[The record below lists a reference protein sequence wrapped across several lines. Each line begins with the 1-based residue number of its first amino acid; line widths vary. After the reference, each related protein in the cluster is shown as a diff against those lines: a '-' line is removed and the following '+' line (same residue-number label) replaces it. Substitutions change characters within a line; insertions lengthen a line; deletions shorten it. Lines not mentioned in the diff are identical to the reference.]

1 MNVTKI
7 GKKESRKPCCGK
19 GWPQKDSAEHE
30 RYAGAL
36 TDKRI
41 TENNST
47 NADRKEDGL
56 LEEILSASNLNRAY
70 KQVKKNKGAHGVDG
84 MEVEYLLQYLKDN
97 GDELRKSILDGK
109 YRPNPV
115 RRVEIPKDNGKMRQL
130 GIPTVV
136 DRLVQQ
142 AVAQILSPIFEPQFA
157 ETSYGFRPKRSAH
170 DALRK
175 CKEYA
180 NQGNT
185 YVVDMD
191 LERFFDTVNQT
202 KMVEILSRTI
212 KDGRV
217 ISLIHKYLTA
227 GVMNRGKYEETRLG
241 LVQGGNISPL
251 CSNIM
256 LNELDHELERRGVR
270 FVRYAD
276 DVILFAKT
284 KRSAQRIMEHILP
297 YIENY
302 LQLKVNRTK
311 TEVAYIGEIK
321 FLGYGFYP
329 SNDGIKFRV
338 HAKSISKMKA
348 KVKEITSRNNGLGYE
363 KLKLKLKQFITG
375 WVNYF
380 KLADMKK
387 LTKAIDQWLRRRL
400 RMYIWKRWKR
410 IRTRYAMLKRLGLEH
425 EKAFMFACTR
435 KGYWRIA
442 NSPILNLTVTDNRLR
457 KSGYTFFHGL
467 LQNCQ
472 GVNLGTATCGTA

>member
-1 MNVTKI
+1 MNVTKV
-7 GKKESRKPCCGK
+7 GTKESRKPCCGK

-36 TDKRI
+36 TNKRI
-41 TENNST
+41 TENNNT

-70 KQVKKNKGAHGVDG
+70 KQVKKNKGTHGVDG

-97 GDELRKSILDGK
+97 GKELRKSILDGK

-115 RRVEIPKDNGKMRQL
+115 RRVEIPKDNGKMRKL

-142 AVAQILSPIFEPQFA
+142 AIAQILSPIFEPQFA

-175 CKEYA
+175 SQEYA
-180 NQGNT
+180 NQGYT

-227 GVMNRGKYEETRLG
+227 GVMNRGKYEESRLG

-256 LNELDHELERRGVR
+256 LNELDHELERRGIR

-276 DVILFAKT
+276 DGA
-284 KRSAQRIMEHILP
+284 P
-297 YIENY
+297 
-302 LQLKVNRTK
+302 
-311 TEVAYIGEIK
+311 
-321 FLGYGFYP
+321 
-329 SNDGIKFRV
+329 
-338 HAKSISKMKA
+338 
-348 KVKEITSRNNGLGYE
+348 
-363 KLKLKLKQFITG
+363 
-375 WVNYF
+375 
-380 KLADMKK
+380 
-387 LTKAIDQWLRRRL
+387 RRRVQV
-400 RMYIWKRWKR
+400 
-410 IRTRYAMLKRLGLEH
+410 A
-425 EKAFMFACTR
+425 
-435 KGYWRIA
+435 
-442 NSPILNLTVTDNRLR
+442 
-457 KSGYTFFHGL
+457 
-467 LQNCQ
+467 
-472 GVNLGTATCGTA
+472 

>member
-7 GKKESRKPCCGK
+7 GTKESRKPCCGK

-180 NQGNT
+180 NQGYT

-329 SNDGIKFRV
+329 SSDGIKFRV

-457 KSGYTFFHGL
+457 KSGYTFFTDYYKT
-467 LQNCQ
+467 
-472 GVNLGTATCGTA
+472 VKV

>member
-1 MNVTKI
+1 MNVTKV
-7 GKKESRKPCCGK
+7 GTKESRKPCCGK

-36 TDKRI
+36 TNKRI
-41 TENNST
+41 TENNNT
-47 NADRKEDGL
+47 NADRKENGL

-84 MEVEYLLQYLKDN
+84 VEVEYLLQYLKDN
-97 GDELRKSILDGK
+97 GEELRKSILDGK

-115 RRVEIPKDNGKMRQL
+115 RRVEIPKDNGKMRKL

-142 AVAQILSPIFEPQFA
+142 AIAQILSPIFEPQFV

-175 CKEYA
+175 CQEYA
-180 NQGNT
+180 NQGYT

-217 ISLIHKYLTA
+217 VSLIHKYLTA
-227 GVMNRGKYEETRLG
+227 GVMNRGKYEESRLG

-256 LNELDHELERRGVR
+256 LNELDHELELRGIR

-284 KRSAQRIMEHILP
+284 KRSAQRIMENILP
-297 YIENY
+297 YIENH
-302 LQLKVNRTK
+302 LQLRVNRMK
-311 TEVAYIGEIK
+311 TDVAYIGKIK
-321 FLGYGFYP
+321 FLGYGFYA
-329 SNDGIKFRV
+329 SKNRIKFRV
-338 HAKSISKMKA
+338 HAKSIGKMKA

-387 LTKAIDQWLRRRL
+387 LTKVIDQWLRRRL

-410 IRTRYAMLKRLGLEH
+410 VRTRYAMLKRLGLEH

-442 NSPILNLTVTDNRLR
+442 KSPILSLTVTDNRLR
-457 KSGYTFFHGL
+457 KSGYTFFTDYYKT
-467 LQNCQ
+467 
-472 GVNLGTATCGTA
+472 VKV